1 MKKLHGIKLL
11 EKSMVYADANCL
23 LRFILNDNQEMADY
37 TENLLSTQE
46 VYLLHEVLCEMVYV
60 LNGVYNTSRK
70 DINNKLAA
78 LLDYVTISDIDVMKK
93 ALQLYEETKLD
104 FVDCILLSYFKTNS
118 IQVATF
124 DKKLKNKL
132 K

>member
-1 MKKLHGIKLL
+1 
-11 EKSMVYADANCL
+11 MVYADANCL

-78 LLDYVTISDIDVMKK
+78 LLDYVTISDIAVMTK

>member
-1 MKKLHGIKLL
+1 
-11 EKSMVYADANCL
+11 MVYADANCL

-37 TENLLSTQE
+37 AENLLNTQD

-60 LNGVYNTSRK
+60 LSSVYQTKRK
-70 DINNKLAA
+70 DINNKLSA
-78 LLDYVTISDIDVMKK
+78 LLDYVTINDSDIMKK
-93 ALQLYEETKLD
+93 ALQFYEETSLD

-118 IQVATF
+118 IQIATF

>member
-60 LNGVYNTSRK
+60 LNGVYSTSRK